1 MTPLTEHCNRFMCH
15 RMEALRSTQHHILL
29 IFQAKNV
36 QSTLH
41 KNQSV
46 SSQAVCITGNKEAIN
61 AGSFL

>member
-1 MTPLTEHCNRFMCH
+1 MTPLTEHCIRFMCH
-15 RMEALRSTQHHILL
+15 RMEALRSTQTSHPSD
-29 IFQAKNV
+29 FPSKNV